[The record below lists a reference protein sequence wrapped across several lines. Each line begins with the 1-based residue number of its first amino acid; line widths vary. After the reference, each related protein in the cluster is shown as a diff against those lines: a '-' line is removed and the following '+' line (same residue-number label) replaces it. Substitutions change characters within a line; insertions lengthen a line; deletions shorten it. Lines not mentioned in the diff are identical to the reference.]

1 MKFTETSL
9 KGAFLIDLERRGDD
23 RGWFARLFCQNEFG
37 QLGLCRNIAQA
48 NNSFSKFKGTLRGM
62 HYQLPP
68 KAEDKIVRCLRGA
81 LLDVIVDL
89 RPDSATFLQH
99 IAVELTAE
107 NRTMLFVPKGFA
119 HGFLTLADDTEAFYM
134 VTEFYSPQHERGLR
148 YNDPKLAIRW
158 PFEPTVVSDKDS
170 KHPDFNPAIHLK

>member
-1 MKFTETSL
+1 MKFTETPL
-9 KGAFLIDLERRGDD
+9 RGAYVINLEPRGDD
-23 RGWFARLFCQNEFG
+23 RGWFARLFCQREF
-37 QLGLCRNIAQA
+37 QQHNLCSSIVQA
-48 NNSFSKFKGTLRGM
+48 NNSFSKHKGTLRGM

-89 RPDSATFLQH
+89 RPGSPTFLQH
-99 IAVELTAE
+99 FSIELSAE

-119 HGFLTLADDTEAFYM
+119 HGFLTLSDDTEAFYL

-148 YNDPKLAIRW
+148 YNDPRLAIRW
-158 PFEPTVVSDKDS
+158 PFEPVVISDKDRN
-170 KHPDFNPAIHLK
+170 HPDFDPKIHLP